1 MPTSAAPTFAV
12 YARIVDTTP
21 LYHVVCDHCPQWLG
35 PVTDDF
41 EQHVWDVRQ
50 HAAQHPAPPAHAWW
64 LPGST
69 APRRATRG
77 EEVGQVPVYRVICD
91 ECPRYMGRGGTD
103 REKLARYIALHV
115 AVHEAHYRVV
125 TEGTI
130 EAVRAHQAA
139 VEADPGHWAR
149 L

>member
-1 MPTSAAPTFAV
+1 MTTSTVPAFAV
-12 YARIVDTTP
+12 YGRIVDTAP

-41 EQHVWDVRQ
+41 EQHAWDVRR
-50 HAAQHPAPPAHAWW
+50 HAAQHPAPSAGTRWI
-64 LPGST
+64 PGST

-77 EEVGQVPVYRVICD
+77 EEVGRVPVYRVICD

-103 REKLARYIALHV
+103 REKLTQYIALHV

-139 VEADPGHWAR
+139 VEADPGHWSHF
-149 L
+149 